1 MGKQAWKATASKD
14 QWPPTRPGAGAK
26 WQYWRGVDSPRAP
39 WRRERDPKE
48 PTFPTFMQM
57 TSKDT
62 RDWGETPCSSWE
74 EPTELQSQQKVLT
87 IAKKQEGRVRRLESE
102 REALKAQ
109 YLQYQEK
116 LRASYLREKLR
127 YQKAMDRNAQDLK
140 EAEQN
145 LVQARQMI
153 YQVVVHGAG
162 EEAKSHKAEDHCT
175 EEWTKMTDAWDRSM
189 ESDFNGVVRRAMEYA
204 RTTPPHP
211 GRAPRSPPP
220 GLETPDVSLDRTR
233 AKDKNKSE
241 ETEPTEA
248 PHFGERHLDNPIPNA
263 PAPKTSP
270 RHPGQREPGVRT
282 PTHQAAPRPGIKP
295 ASMAAPPKAVPA
307 AGLAAKKSSSSQV
320 DGGPRQREKQKS
332 IVARRRRFRP
342 ALFVHET
349 FESHHHVVA
358 PKKRIG
364 GSGLD
369 FDCPVEVAC
378 H

>member
-62 RDWGETPCSSWE
+62 RDWGETPYSSWE

-109 YLQYQEK
+109 YSQYQEK

-153 YQVVVHGAG
+153 YQVVVHDAG

-307 AGLAAKKSSSSQV
+307 AGLADKLDRKRAAAAKLMEV
-320 DGGPRQREKQKS
+320 PGPAQSGDAVEGHRPGPPDPVPGAAMRP
-332 IVARRRRFRP
+332 FRGRGRSRSR
-342 ALFVHET
+342 LL
-349 FESHHHVVA
+349 
-358 PKKRIG
+358 RDDDD
-364 GSGLD
+364 SGLGD
-369 FDCPVEVAC
+369 ME
-378 H
+378 